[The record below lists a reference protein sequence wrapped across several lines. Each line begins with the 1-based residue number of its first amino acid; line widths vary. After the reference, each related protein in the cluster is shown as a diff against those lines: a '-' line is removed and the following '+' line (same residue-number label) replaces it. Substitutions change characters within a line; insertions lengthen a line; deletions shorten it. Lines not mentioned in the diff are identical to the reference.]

1 MRWLALAVVFA
12 GCSDEPPEQV
22 MQDPESAA
30 VELLRD
36 HVFDPVDQLRERF
49 TPEVNP
55 ADFALRLMLD
65 GPDQYRFIDIWR
77 LRMVDGRLVVWA
89 LVELEGAPHVFEMWL
104 ELQGNAWRVAGWSQ
118 VPEPVALD
126 RPAPP
131 AGTRVPTPFAAATF
145 RGAPPARVVG
155 VEVDRETP
163 ATASQFLVRLK
174 TPSFDGACPK
184 ASLVRKL
191 QGLQGALGRCYAAA
205 VDAERPRAGRLTF
218 TVLLDGRVGKS
229 SVRVTETT
237 LVDEGLTKCAEAAV
251 ATLPVT
257 VGSTAVCSVSAPF
270 TFRPRDRAPAPRSPA
285 RARSRSGT
293 PPSAR

>member
-1 MRWLALAVVFA
+1 MRWLALVVVFA

-36 HVFDPVDQLRERF
+36 HVFDPVDQLRARF

-163 ATASQFLVRLK
+163 TTASRFLVRLK

-184 ASLVRKL
+184 ASLTRKL
-191 QGLQGALGRCYAAA
+191 RGLQDALGRCYAAA
-205 VDAERPRAGRLTF
+205 LGAAEKLRAGRLTF
-218 TVLLDGRVGKS
+218 TVLLDGRSGKS
-229 SVRVTETT
+229 NARVTETT
-237 LVDEGLTKCAEAAV
+237 LINEDLTKCGEAVLGA
-251 ATLPVT
+251 LPVT
-257 VGSTAVCSVSAPF
+257 LGSTAVCSVKAPF
-270 TFRPRDRAPAPRSPA
+270 TFRPR
-285 RARSRSGT
+285 
-293 PPSAR
+293 